1 MKKDIEHALQCACV
15 HWFRMQYP
23 QYATLLFAVP
33 NGGAR
38 NAITGARL
46 KDEGVTA
53 GVADLILLVPRM
65 IKNEVNGD
73 LCWYNTIHGL
83 AIEMKTPT
91 GRQSPEQRAWQA
103 AIEAQG
109 YKYAIVRDVLGFV
122 KIIQEY
128 LEKTQ

>member
-1 MKKDIEHALQCACV
+1 MKKDIEHSLQVCCV
-15 HWFRMQYP
+15 HWFRIQYP
-23 QYATLLFAVP
+23 EYATLLFAVP

-53 GVADLILLVPRM
+53 GVADLILLLPQWFTTWRGE
-65 IKNEVNGD
+65 KGCKYAG
-73 LCWYNTIHGL
+73 LC
-83 AIEMKTPT
+83 IEMKTPT

-103 AIEAQG
+103 AVEAQG
-109 YKYAIVRDVLGFV
+109 YKYAIARDVLGFV

-128 LEKTQ
+128 INNTR

>member
-15 HWFRMQYP
+15 HWFRLQYP
-23 QYATLLFAVP
+23 EYATLLFAVP

-53 GVADLILLVPRM
+53 GVADLILLLPQWFTTWRGE
-65 IKNEVNGD
+65 KGCKYAG
-73 LCWYNTIHGL
+73 LC
-83 AIEMKTPT
+83 IEMKTPT

-103 AIEAQG
+103 AVEAPG

-122 KIIQEY
+122 KLIQDY
-128 LEKTQ
+128 LN

>member
-1 MKKDIEHALQCACV
+1 MKKDIEHSLQVCCV
-15 HWFRMQYP
+15 HWFRLQYP

-53 GVADLILLVPRM
+53 GVADLILLLPQWFTTWRG
-65 IKNEVNGD
+65 EQGCLYAG
-73 LCWYNTIHGL
+73 LC
-83 AIEMKTPT
+83 IEMKTPT
-91 GRQSPEQRAWQA
+91 GRQTPEQRAWQA
-103 AIEAQG
+103 AVEAHG